1 MTIRSHVALM
11 SIDAS
16 HHLPHPPRVNTN
28 NALLP
33 GNKPLAMGLVSLHIS
48 NFKSYRGSL
57 EIPFDTNPFVAVVGP
72 NGSGKSNLLDA
83 LCFVIGMDAR
93 ELRCKRLTDLVS
105 KNSDGDMYVATKLI
119 DSHDSPVELKR
130 TPEAFYINDEE
141 ADAET
146 YREKWNALN
155 VLPGGKNAVVLQGD
169 IERLAGAESHD
180 LAKLVEAIAESSGTS
195 VPFDFE
201 HYNETEQQLN
211 ASIAE
216 TRKLTQ
222 SGRAALAEA
231 DETMKLDEAKAKLE
245 DLKLQ
250 LRKSEKRKEGL
261 VQREQIALLNGIRK
275 EIREANQHLESCL
288 EERRLAESDS
298 KKLRTEFA
306 RKRKLLQNA
315 RNLESEAKSAVSQS
329 EAHLEPVRKRL
340 ETLESELRLLG
351 PELEFGEQAVQA
363 ADAEIQSAKDSIRLL
378 QREFKRDKS
387 RDSEAIEQQHDI
399 SPELR
404 QMWTDL
410 DTEFIGETAL
420 RQDEVQSFKRAA
432 EKLEQQLRSEQRTEE
447 DMQSEINALNTRL
460 KNSQQRVH
468 QLSSLI
474 SERSSQQDSRRE
486 ELDKVA
492 SDLVSSTE
500 EAREIKQKLRELEVK
515 IKAADGNKQAVAQRH
530 RLLTAVERLQRAHPG
545 VHDILGNVVEAVEPE
560 FQIALEKGI
569 GGFHMDTIIVDTPE
583 TAFACIDQAK
593 KDRLG
598 RLHFMAL
605 SNLKRRDLAAARA
618 LISRQVSE
626 GYDVRL
632 LIDCAKFEARYRPA
646 ILQVLGDSAYVSS
659 YDDGRKLR
667 RNGLK
672 MKLVTNTGSVIS
684 TSNIVSTSAASAL
697 SGKNSHRNLALMQ
710 RNEIN
715 LTEKLK
721 LCQSRELELT
731 DAEVRLND
739 QISRASLTISA
750 AQDELEIAEEQLD
763 SVNRSVDHHKR
774 LMADLETK
782 IEATK
787 EKVDDAQADL
797 DGRLEEIKEL
807 RREKFSDF
815 IDEAGGSIEKW
826 DELFASSAQRL
837 YELRRQGQRLNDRLQ
852 MATEKRSAALSQINK
867 QKERH
872 AVLEGSLEQVNSQI
886 EHLEADLA
894 ANSTKL
900 NQARS
905 RLATARSEAEAKSDE
920 VGMAESAL
928 DNARARVAEAERDA
942 NRHKISLASHKEEN
956 PNDNEQNNSEEDY
969 EDEDIE
975 ELSELS
981 DMDDES
987 GDESNEKT
995 SSVPRKR
1002 KRNTARDTTKLDRQ
1016 TLSIDRLETRISKL
1030 KTNIEVLARLVGVHT
1045 EEDDENDGA
1054 TEKSLRASQAYEELD
1069 KTMAEVRAK
1078 QDQLSKQFESM
1089 RKERATRFMRV
1100 FQVLQLSL
1108 SSVYSELVGAD
1119 AQTRLTVIDSEKPFE
1134 GIEFSVMPPGK
1145 PYTPV
1150 AQLSGGERS
1159 MAALALLFASQK
1171 LRPAPFII
1179 LDEVDAA
1186 LDFANVSNLSRY
1198 LVAHCRETQYIAVS
1212 LHQRLFQTA
1221 SHLVG
1226 VYKPKTHTEIVT
1238 IPV

>member
-1 MTIRSHVALM
+1 
-11 SIDAS
+11 
-16 HHLPHPPRVNTN
+16 
-28 NALLP
+28 
-33 GNKPLAMGLVSLHIS
+33 MGLVSLHIS

-83 LCFVIGMDAR
+83 LCFVIGMGTR
-93 ELRCKRLTDLVS
+93 ELRCKQLNDLVS
-105 KNSDGDMYVATKLI
+105 KNCDGDMFVSTKLT
-119 DSHDSPVELKR
+119 DSDNTPVELKR
-130 TPEAFYINDEE
+130 TPEAFYINENE
-141 ADAET
+141 VDAQA
-146 YREKWNALN
+146 YQDKWSSLN

-169 IERLAGAESHD
+169 IERLSGAGFHD
-180 LAKLVEAIAESSGTS
+180 LAKLVETIAESTNNST
-195 VPFDFE
+195 PFDFV
-201 HYNETEQQLN
+201 HYNDTEEQLN

-261 VQREQIALLNGIRK
+261 VQREQVALLNGIRK
-275 EIREANQHLESCL
+275 EIRQANQHLESCL

-315 RNLESEAKSAVSQS
+315 RNLESEARSAVSQS
-329 EAHLEPVRKRL
+329 ETQLEPVRKQL

-351 PELEFGEQAVQA
+351 PELEFSEQSVQA

-404 QMWTDL
+404 QLWTDL
-410 DTEFIGETAL
+410 DSEFIGETAL
-420 RQDEVQSFKRAA
+420 QQDEVQSFRRAT
-432 EKLEQQLRSEQRTEE
+432 EKLEQQLRGEQRTQE
-447 DMQSEINALNTRL
+447 DMQSEMNALNTKL

-474 SERSSQQDSRRE
+474 SERSTQQENRRE
-486 ELDKVA
+486 ELEKVA
-492 SDLVSSTE
+492 SDLASTTE
-500 EAREIKQKLRELEVK
+500 ESHEIKQKLKELEVK
-515 IKAADGNKQAVAQRH
+515 IKAADGNKQALTQRH
-530 RLLTAVERLQRAHPG
+530 RLLDAVERLRRAHPG

-560 FQIALEKGI
+560 FQNALEKGI
-569 GGFHMDTIIVDTPE
+569 GGFHMDTIIVDDAE

-605 SNLKRRDLAAARA
+605 SNLKKRDLAAARA

-667 RNGLK
+667 RSGLK

-684 TSNIVSTSAASAL
+684 ISNIVTTSAASSL

-721 LCQSRELELT
+721 LAQSRELELT

-739 QISRASLTISA
+739 QISRAALTITA

-763 SVNRSVDHHKR
+763 SVNRSVEHHQR
-774 LMADLETK
+774 LMADIDARVESTR
-782 IEATK
+782 
-787 EKVDDAQADL
+787 EKCDSAEVDL
-797 DGRLEEIKEL
+797 DDRLEEIKVL
-807 RREKFSDF
+807 RRSKFSDF

-852 MATEKRSAALSQINK
+852 MATEKRSAALTQINK

-872 AVLEGSLEQVNSQI
+872 AVLENSLEQVNNQI

-894 ANSTKL
+894 ANTAKL
-900 NQARS
+900 NNARS
-905 RLATARSEAEAKSDE
+905 RLSSARSEAEAKSDE

-928 DNARARVAEAERDA
+928 DNARFRVTEAERDA
-942 NRHKISLASHKEEN
+942 DRHKTSLAAQKGEN
-956 PNDNEQNNSEEDY
+956 PNDDEQAHSEEDY
-969 EDEDIE
+969 DDEEIE

-981 DMDDES
+981 EMDDES
-987 GDESNEKT
+987 DEEST
-995 SSVPRKR
+995 SKSSSTPRKR
-1002 KRNTARDTTKLDRQ
+1002 KRNTTRNTEKLDRQ

-1030 KTNIEVLARLVGVHT
+1030 KSNIEVLARLVGAHS
-1045 EEDDENDGA
+1045 EEDDEGNDGA

-1069 KTMAEVRAK
+1069 RTMVEVRAK
-1078 QDQLSKQFESM
+1078 QDRLSKEFESM
-1089 RKERATRFMRV
+1089 RKERTTRFMRV

-1171 LRPAPFII
+1171 LRPAPFIV

-1186 LDFANVSNLSRY
+1186 LDFANVSNLSKY

-1238 IPV
+1238 VPV